1 MAQDEVQNITENEN
15 SKNLVKSAG
24 LIVIVILLSK
34 IAGFL
39 RDVIVAK
46 YYGASVVSD
55 AYFYAYQIPA
65 LAIVILGGMG
75 GPFHSATV
83 SVFSKLIKNFK
94 IKPNNEQKKL
104 FNTFETFSLLIFGS
118 IALLCFFFPHQVMK
132 IIISQADDNLLHLA
146 SYHLKIMSPVI
157 LIGAFLGLY
166 YGILVT
172 YSKFLLPN
180 IAPSMLSF
188 GVIITLLFSKGN
200 DDTGFYLAL
209 GTTIGA
215 ILQLLAQTPVVLK
228 LGYCFKPCFEFFHNK
243 NFNDILELLLPAF
256 LSSTIGQIGIYVD
269 IFFAS
274 GLAEGQW
281 SAYGYANRIFQF
293 PVGLMLSA
301 LLVPLFPLFSRLVAQ
316 KKFDEVRHYFNKGVG
331 SLIFAG
337 TFLMIFIF
345 ISRTDLISLALERG
359 AFDHKAVMMV
369 SNILFII
376 SLSIIPYMFRDS
388 ITRIYYSFNDSKT
401 PFLIAIGSILLKII
415 FNSIFTKPFGING
428 IAISTVLI
436 TTINATLLAF
446 LIRKRISLAYKKFLK
461 QVIKIIFSALIAFVV
476 GFGFNY
482 LFDGMIGNI
491 FEINFILK
499 IIKTA
504 IVFFL
509 TLGVY
514 ILFSY
519 IFKVEYLADV
529 KEKLIAKFI
538 KKKELN

>member
-200 DDTGFYLAL
+200 A
-209 GTTIGA
+209 
-215 ILQLLAQTPVVLK
+215 
-228 LGYCFKPCFEFFHNK
+228 
-243 NFNDILELLLPAF
+243 
-256 LSSTIGQIGIYVD
+256 
-269 IFFAS
+269 AS
-274 GLAEGQW
+274 KIAC
-281 SAYGYANRIFQF
+281 
-293 PVGLMLSA
+293 
-301 LLVPLFPLFSRLVAQ
+301 
-316 KKFDEVRHYFNKGVG
+316 
-331 SLIFAG
+331 
-337 TFLMIFIF
+337 
-345 ISRTDLISLALERG
+345 
-359 AFDHKAVMMV
+359 
-369 SNILFII
+369 
-376 SLSIIPYMFRDS
+376 
-388 ITRIYYSFNDSKT
+388 
-401 PFLIAIGSILLKII
+401 AIGVMGPPPI
-415 FNSIFTKPFGING
+415 P
-428 IAISTVLI
+428 
-436 TTINATLLAF
+436 
-446 LIRKRISLAYKKFLK
+446 
-461 QVIKIIFSALIAFVV
+461 
-476 GFGFNY
+476 
-482 LFDGMIGNI
+482 
-491 FEINFILK
+491 
-499 IIKTA
+499 
-504 IVFFL
+504 
-509 TLGVY
+509 
-514 ILFSY
+514 
-519 IFKVEYLADV
+519 
-529 KEKLIAKFI
+529 
-538 KKKELN
+538 

>member
-1 MAQDEVQNITENEN
+1 MSQIEKTN
-15 SKNLVKSAG
+15 SQGLVKSAG

-39 RDVIVAK
+39 RDVIVAN
-46 YYGASVVSD
+46 YYGASIVSD

-83 SVFSKLIKNFK
+83 SVFSKIIKNFN
-94 IKPNNEQKKL
+94 IKPEIETKHL

-118 IALLCFFFPHQVMK
+118 IALICFFFPTQVMN
-132 IIISQADDNLLHLA
+132 IIISQATPELTQLA
-146 SYHLKIMSPVI
+146 ANHLKIMSPVI

-172 YSKFLLPN
+172 YNRFLLPN

-188 GVIITLLFSKGN
+188 GIIFTLILSGG
-200 DDTGFYLAL
+200 DDTGFYLAI

-215 ILQLLAQTPVVLK
+215 ILQLILQIPVVAK
-228 LGYCFKPCFEFFHNK
+228 LGYTFKLKFDFFHNK
-243 NFNDILELLLPAF
+243 NFNDILELLMPAF

-274 GLAEGQW
+274 GLEQGQW
-281 SAYGYANRIFQF
+281 TAYGYANRIFQF

-316 KKFDEVRHYFNKGVG
+316 NKFDEVRHYFNKGVG
-331 SLIFAG
+331 SLIYVGA
-337 TFLMIFIF
+337 FLMIFIF
-345 ISRTDLISLALERG
+345 VSRTDLISLALERG
-359 AFDHKAVMMV
+359 AFDHSATLMV
-369 SNILFII
+369 SQVLFIV

-401 PFLIAIGSILLKII
+401 PFMIAIGSILLKLI
-415 FNSIFTKPFGING
+415 FNSILVKPLGING
-428 IAISTVLI
+428 IALSTVII

-446 LIRKRISLAYKKFLK
+446 LIRKRISLGYKAFVKQILK
-461 QVIKIIFSALIAFVV
+461 ILLCALIAFLIGDFINLVLDKFMQTGFIYTIIKV
-476 GFGFNY
+476 GIIFIISLISYILTSLAFKVQY
-482 LFDGMIGNI
+482 LF
-491 FEINFILK
+491 
-499 IIKTA
+499 
-504 IVFFL
+504 
-509 TLGVY
+509 
-514 ILFSY
+514 
-519 IFKVEYLADV
+519 DV
-529 KEKLIAKFI
+529 KEKLIAKFL
-538 KKKELN
+538 KRGNKC